1 MEILAFIALMGEKDM
16 EEEGWEQKPYQP
28 KYSDCHKCEPK
39 KSLYLDGQ
47 KSLFL
52 DGQKFLFLD
61 GQK

>member
-52 DGQKFLFLD
+52 DGQK
-61 GQK
+61 